1 MACCFG
7 GSGGSHL
14 RKLLLTGAALAS
26 VSLSSAALAGT
37 KDFALQGYALPAD
50 KPVTITLMRP
60 DVDVGELQGGGL
72 PQPNAD
78 WTDAARKEIT
88 AALRAKLQ
96 ARNIDFVMM
105 EDRLAA
111 VDAARAEALDKA
123 QAALAAC
130 KAAPVSLPAAAASA
144 SVETAKATEAAAA
157 AAVPFPVARDCSA
170 EQNAMKAAEAMPDA
184 KSHANLVADY
194 EGLHSAV
201 VGAIIAHKY
210 GLAGGKLPTK
220 KEDFAYTLGPGTADL
235 GKLSGA
241 NYGLFVM
248 TYDQFASSSRKAM
261 QVMGALGCII
271 GACVIVSGG
280 QHVAYVSLVEL
291 ESGNIVWFNLLRGS
305 KGDVREAD
313 GAGTMVD
320 AIMAGMPSRPGE
332 TAAPTTD
339 IAAK

>member
-1 MACCFG
+1 M
-7 GSGGSHL
+7 
-14 RKLLLTGAALAS
+14 AS
-26 VSLSSAALAGT
+26 VSLPFAAVAGT

-50 KPVTITLMRP
+50 KPVTIALLRP
-60 DVDVGELQGGGL
+60 KVDVGELQGGGM

-78 WTDAARKEIT
+78 WTDAARKEIST
-88 AALRAKLQ
+88 ALRAKLQ

-105 EDRLAA
+105 EDRLAE
-111 VDAARAEALDKA
+111 VEAMRTATLDKA
-123 QAALAAC
+123 QQALTAC
-130 KAAPVSLPAAAASA
+130 KAAPVALPVAAASA
-144 SVETAKATEAAAA
+144 SVATAKVAEAATAA
-157 AAVPFPVARDCSA
+157 AIPVAPDCSA
-170 EQNAMKAAEAMPDA
+170 QQNALTAAQAMPDA
-184 KSHANLVADY
+184 AGRANLVADY

-220 KEDFAYTLGPGTADL
+220 KEDFAYTLGPGTAEI

-305 KGDVREAD
+305 KGDVREAE
-313 GAGTMVD
+313 GAGTMID

-332 TAAPTTD
+332 TAAPSSD
-339 IAAK
+339 LASAK

>member
-1 MACCFG
+1 M
-7 GSGGSHL
+7 
-14 RKLLLTGAALAS
+14 
-26 VSLSSAALAGT
+26 
-37 KDFALQGYALPAD
+37 QGYALPAD
-50 KPVTITLMRP
+50 KPVSITLMRP

-96 ARNIDFVMM
+96 AQNIDFVMM
-105 EDRLAA
+105 EDRVAS
-111 VDAARAEALDKA
+111 AEASRTDALDKA
-123 QAALAAC
+123 QQALTAC
-130 KAAPVSLPAAAASA
+130 KATPVPLPAAAASA
-144 SVETAKATEAAAA
+144 SVETAKVAEAAAA
-157 AAVPFPVARDCSA
+157 AAVPAPAAPDCSA
-170 EQNAMKAAEAMPDA
+170 QQNALAAAQAMPDA

-248 TYDQFASSSRKAM
+248 TYDQFASDSRKAM
-261 QVMGALGCII
+261 QVVGALGCLI

-291 ESGNIVWFNLLRGS
+291 DSGNIVWFNLLRGS
-305 KGDVREAD
+305 KGDVRESE

-320 AIMAGMPSRPGE
+320 AIMAGMPTRPGE
-332 TAAPTTD
+332 TAAPTAD
-339 IAAK
+339 IASK